1 MGSQP
6 PALAPLLS
14 RLSFF
19 VAAAFNAERNSRRA
33 NTGGSNEERLERKGA
48 GLLTVQLDLM
58 FCLNLQKCKYLTA
71 VLVLFLFPFR

>member
-1 MGSQP
+1 MGS
-6 PALAPLLS
+6 PATSSSPIIEQII
-14 RLSFF
+14 F